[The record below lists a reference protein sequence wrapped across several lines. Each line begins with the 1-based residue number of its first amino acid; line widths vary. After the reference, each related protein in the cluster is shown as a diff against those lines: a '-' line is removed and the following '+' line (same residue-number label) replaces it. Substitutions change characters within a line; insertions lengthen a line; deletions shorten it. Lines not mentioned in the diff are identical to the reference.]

1 MIYMPDIDVTIGVET
16 EATSIDGKRDSKDSE
31 WSTVNAEQGF
41 VINKDKVK
49 VEELVARGSE
59 HTYELNFSDYV
70 EFVPDSGVDLPR
82 TMSFKVHA
90 RSEKK
95 NAGGGG
101 AMKIR
106 VTGDFIK
113 IPDVR

>member
-1 MIYMPDIDVTIGVET
+1 MPDIDVTIGVET
-16 EATSIDGKRDSKDSE
+16 EEGSVTGEVASKDSE
-31 WSTVNAEQGF
+31 WSTLTAKKGF

-70 EFVPDSGVDLPR
+70 EFALGSGLELPR

-113 IPDVR
+113 IPNF